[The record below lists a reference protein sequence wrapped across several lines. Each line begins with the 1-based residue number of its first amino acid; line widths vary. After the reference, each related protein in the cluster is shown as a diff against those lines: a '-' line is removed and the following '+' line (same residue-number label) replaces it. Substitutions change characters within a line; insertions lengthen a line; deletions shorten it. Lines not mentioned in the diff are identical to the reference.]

1 MRVRNEF
8 AKRHRRKYRTN
19 EWLLKVHG
27 EPSRQGAKRM
37 TVEIAHIAHL
47 AREGIKVAY
56 RLGQQGSPKPF
67 EQWLLNLMVDPFGV
81 LTVVGCLNDARES
94 KYTPFDELPVDEQ
107 RAILVATEAVEI
119 GVLMDLAPTY
129 DEIIP
134 AWEID
139 VDLDTPLLD
148 FTAA

>member
-1 MRVRNEF
+1 
-8 AKRHRRKYRTN
+8 
-19 EWLLKVHG
+19 
-27 EPSRQGAKRM
+27 M
-37 TVEIAHIAHL
+37 TVEISQIAHL

-56 RLGQQGSPKPF
+56 RLGQQGSPIPF

-81 LTVVGCLNDARES
+81 LTVVSCLKDGRES
-94 KYTPFDELPVDEQ
+94 KHIPFAGLPADEQ

-134 AWEID
+134 AWKID
-139 VDLDTPLLD
+139 VDLGTPLPN
-148 FTAA
+148 